1 MVELRGKSAS
11 AAVIP
16 KFLRRMHFADYF
28 NYLFL
33 ILFTFLMIYPFIYV
47 FSLSVSDSWAV
58 FTGQVWLFPVGF
70 KLDVYDAVFDTNLMV
85 RAFRNSI
92 TYTALGVG
100 FTLFFCTLGA
110 YVFAEHRFRWRGPLS
125 LLLGLT
131 LFFGAGLIPTF
142 LTYNSYGLKNTVWVM
157 ALPFA
162 FNMWYIILIRTNIQ
176 AIPQELKDAARADGA
191 SDIRILVQIIVPLII
206 PILATIALFTAVARW
221 NDFYTAL
228 VYLDEAD
235 MMPLPVLLRRVL
247 VEGVSWDLIDQES
260 LYQGHVQK
268 AYFRQLKMA
277 TIIVTVTPILVVYP
291 FVQKYF
297 IKGVLV
303 GSVKG

>member
-1 MVELRGKSAS
+1 
-11 AAVIP
+11 
-16 KFLRRMHFADYF
+16 MHFADYF
-28 NYLFL
+28 NYLLL
-33 ILFTFLMIYPFIYV
+33 ILFTFAMIYPFIYI

-58 FTGQVWLFPVGF
+58 FTGQVWLWPVGF

-92 TYTALGVG
+92 TYTALGVLL
-100 FTLFFCTLGA
+100 TLIFCTLGG
-110 YVFAEHRFRWRGPLS
+110 YVFSERRFRWRGPLS
-125 LLLGLT
+125 LLLGFT
-131 LFFGAGLIPTF
+131 LFFSAGLIPTF
-142 LTYNSYGLKNTVWVM
+142 LMYNSYGLKNTVWVM

-176 AIPQELKDAARADGA
+176 SIPQELKDAARADGA
-191 SDIRILVQIIVPLII
+191 SDFRILVQIVVPLIV

-228 VYLDEAD
+228 VYLDESN

-247 VEGVSWDLIDQES
+247 VEGVSWDIIDQES

-268 AYFRQLKMA
+268 AFFRQLKMA
-277 TIIVTVTPILVVYP
+277 TIIVTVTPILLVYP
-291 FVQKYF
+291 FVQRYF

-303 GSVKG
+303 GSIKG

>member
-1 MVELRGKSAS
+1 MVTPKGKSAS
-11 AAVIP
+11 AVAIP
-16 KFLRRMHFADYF
+16 SFLRRMHFADYL
-28 NYLFL
+28 NYLLL
-33 ILFTFLMIYPFIYV
+33 IVFTFLMIYPFLYI

-58 FTGQVWLFPVGF
+58 FTGQVWLYPVGF
-70 KLDVYDAVFDTNLMV
+70 KLDVYEAVFDTNLMV

-92 TYTALGVG
+92 TYTALGVVL
-100 FTLFFCTLGA
+100 TLFFCTLGG
-110 YVFAEHRFRWRGPLS
+110 YVFSERRFRWRSPLS
-125 LLLGLT
+125 LLLGFT
-131 LFFGAGLIPTF
+131 LFFSAGLIPTF
-142 LTYNSYGLKNTVWVM
+142 LAYNSYGLKNTVWVM

-191 SDIRILVQIIVPLII
+191 SDFRILVQIVVPLIV

-228 VYLDEAD
+228 VYLDEAN

>member
-1 MVELRGKSAS
+1 MLGRRDKRAI
-11 AAVIP
+11 AVP
-16 KFLRRMHFADYF
+16 KHLSKMRFADYI
-28 NYLFL
+28 NYLAL
-33 ILFTFLMIYPFIYV
+33 ILFAFLLIYPFIYI
-47 FSLSVSDSWAV
+47 FSLSVSDGLAV
-58 FTGQVWLFPVGF
+58 ARGDVWLWPKGF
-70 KLDVYDAVFDTNLMV
+70 DLDIYKAVFDTDLIL

-228 VYLDEAD
+228 VYLDEAE

-247 VEGVSWDLIDQES
+247 VEGVSKDLLSLES
-260 LYQGHVQK
+260 MSGGLEQK
-268 AYFRQLKMA
+268 AYFRRVKMA

-303 GSVKG
+303 GSIKG

>member
-1 MVELRGKSAS
+1 MLHLRVEST
-11 AAVIP
+11 I
-16 KFLRRMHFADYF
+16 
-28 NYLFL
+28 
-33 ILFTFLMIYPFIYV
+33 
-47 FSLSVSDSWAV
+47 FSLSVSDRLAV
-58 FTGQVWLFPVGF
+58 ARGDVWLWPKGF
-70 KLDVYDAVFDTNLMV
+70 DLDIYKAVFDTDLIL

-176 AIPQELKDAARADGA
+176 AIPQELMDAARPDGA

-221 NDFYTAL
+221 NDFFTAL
-228 VYLDEAD
+228 VYLDESN
-235 MMPLPVLLRRVL
+235 MMPLPIMLRRVL
-247 VEGVSWDLIDQES
+247 VEGISTDLLSQES
-260 LYQGHVQK
+260 FAESLLQK
-268 AYFRQLKMA
+268 AYLRKVKMA

-291 FVQKYF
+291 FVQRCF

-303 GSVKG
+303 GSIKG

>member
-1 MVELRGKSAS
+1 MLKQRAKGAI
-11 AAVIP
+11 AVP
-16 KFLRRMHFADYF
+16 KFLRKMHFADYF
-28 NYLFL
+28 NYLLL
-33 ILFTFLMIYPFIYV
+33 ILFTFLMIYPFIYI
-47 FSLSVSDSWAV
+47 FSISVSDGLAIAR
-58 FTGQVWLFPVGF
+58 GDVWLWPKGF
-70 KLDVYDAVFDTNLMV
+70 DLDIYKAVFDTDLIL
-85 RAFRNSI
+85 RAFRNSF
-92 TYTALGVG
+92 TYTALGVL
-100 FTLFFCTLGA
+100 FTLFFCTLGG
-110 YVFAEHRFRWRGPLS
+110 YVLSERRFHWRGPLS
-125 LLLGLT
+125 LLLGFT
-131 LFFGAGLIPTF
+131 LFFSAGLIPTF

-191 SDIRILVQIIVPLII
+191 SDIRILVQIVVPLIV

-247 VEGVSWDLIDQES
+247 VEGVSKDLLSLES
-260 LYQGHVQK
+260 MYGGLEQK
-268 AYFRQLKMA
+268 AYFRRVKMA
-277 TIIVTVTPILVVYP
+277 TIIVTVTPILMVYP